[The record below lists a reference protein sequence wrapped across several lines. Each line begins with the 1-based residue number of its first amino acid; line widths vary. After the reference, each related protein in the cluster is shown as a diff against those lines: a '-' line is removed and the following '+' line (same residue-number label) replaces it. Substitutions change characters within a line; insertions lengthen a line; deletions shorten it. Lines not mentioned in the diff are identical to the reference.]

1 MMIIRCVL
9 GAIPKPCSIQ
19 KIIKRTV
26 HKAREWLHKS
36 DQPKYLSG
44 KEKLK

>member
-1 MMIIRCVL
+1 MNIRSVL
-9 GAIPKPCSIQ
+9 GAIHKPYSIQ
-19 KIIKRTV
+19 KILKRTL
-26 HKAREWLHKS
+26 HKAREWLNKS

>member
-1 MMIIRCVL
+1 MNIRCVL
-9 GAIPKPCSIQ
+9 GAIHTPYSIQ
-19 KIIKRTV
+19 KILKRV
-26 HKAREWLHKS
+26 VYKAREWLNKS

>member
-1 MMIIRCVL
+1 MNIRCAL

-19 KIIKRTV
+19 KILKRV
-26 HKAREWLHKS
+26 VYKAREWLNKS

-44 KEKLK
+44 KGRLK